1 MKQENATDLF
11 FTTSTNEPVTITDS
25 AIKQLKKILEES
37 TVPENHFLR
46 IGVKGGGCSGLSYVL
61 DFDEKKQYDK
71 VFEFKELSFIVDRRH
86 LMYLEGTLLDF
97 SEGLDNRGF
106 TFDNPNAESTCG
118 CGNSFST

>member
-11 FTTSTNEPVTITDS
+11 YTTSTNEPVTITDS

-37 TVPENHFLR
+37 TVPENYFLR